1 MNDRW
6 MPGCWL
12 SNRCDRLIASCICEL
27 DTIATV
33 IVVPE
38 LPPEKSSF
46 APVAQPASASAAP
59 PADPARK
66 ARRLSE
72 DEGKGA
78 AVKASSRRRG
88 IVTSLTGW
96 TALSVRA
103 LIVCSPERGTLMRS
117 HEYRTR

>member
-1 MNDRW
+1 MNDGW
-6 MPGCWL
+6 MSGCSL
-12 SNRCDRLIASCICEL
+12 SNRCDRLIASVIWEL

-46 APVAQPASASAAP
+46 APVAQPARASAAP

-72 DEGKGA
+72 DAGEG
-78 AVKASSRRRG
+78 AVADPASRRRV
-88 IVTSLTGW
+88 IVTSRHRVDC
-96 TALSVRA
+96 AVRA
-103 LIVCSPERGTLMRS
+103 SSARC
-117 HEYRTR
+117 